1 MLRVSLQEVSEE
13 EGEEEFVARPKQQK
27 KGKEKDKDKDKG
39 KKKKR
44 ASAFVDDAAEEVRCR
59 PAIWVGLLC
68 PLHSCA
74 LRPLLQYM
82 HVVHQV

>member
-13 EGEEEFVARPKQQK
+13 EGEEEFVARPKQEK
-27 KGKEKDKDKDKG
+27 KVKEKAKDKG

-68 PLHSCA
+68 PLQSCA
-74 LRPLLQYM
+74 LRPLLQHM